1 MKQTRVYVD
10 TSVFGGCF
18 DVEFQRYSKL
28 FFEQVRNGNFKIVVS
43 ETVIAELV
51 NAPEQVKEVF
61 YLLPQENVE
70 VIPVTDEIKTLRDA
84 YIRAGVLG
92 KSSMEDAEHIA
103 AASIAKVDVLISWNF
118 KHIVNFA
125 KIKGYHA
132 INLLNGYGI
141 ISIHKPEEVLNYDS

>member
-132 INLLNGYGI
+132 INLLNGYGT